1 MKLCITAAGKSIDS
15 NIDTRF
21 GRAPWFLIV
30 DTDTGTIIEAVEN
43 SAVAQGQGAGIA
55 ATRLVSDKNVDAVLT
70 GTVGPNAA
78 LVFQGTQVRMFE
90 GASSQDTVAQALAK
104 FKQGVYGQVQTGT
117 PTAAPQEQGVRRGR
131 GWLAVVA
138 AWAVA
143 EARAW
148 AAEAARAEVWVGVA
162 EDDAGKHDKS
172 GSLR

>member
-117 PTAAPQEQGVRRGR
+117 PTAAPPEQGVRRGR
-131 GWLAVVA
+131 GLAGGG
-138 AWAVA
+138 
-143 EARAW
+143 R
-148 AAEAARAEVWVGVA
+148 GMGGGGGQ
-162 EDDAGKHDKS
+162 GKGGGS
-172 GSLR
+172 GQGRGMGGGGGGRRR